1 MEFLKSDKEKD
12 DVKLAEEIESNKSR
26 INECWK

>member
-12 DVKLAEEIESNKSR
+12 DVKLAEEIESSKSR
-26 INECWK
+26 INEC

>member
-12 DVKLAEEIESNKSR
+12 DVKLAEEIKPNKSR
-26 INECWK
+26 INEC

>member
-12 DVKLAEEIESNKSR
+12 DVKLAEEIGSNKSR
-26 INECWK
+26 INEC

>member
-12 DVKLAEEIESNKSR
+12 DVKLAEEIKSNKSR
-26 INECWK
+26 INEC